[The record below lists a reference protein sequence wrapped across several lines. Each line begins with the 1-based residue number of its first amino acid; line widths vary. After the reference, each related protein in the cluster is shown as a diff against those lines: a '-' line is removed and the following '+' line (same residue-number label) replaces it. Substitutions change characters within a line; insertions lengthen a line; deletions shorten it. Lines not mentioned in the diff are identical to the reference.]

1 MLVEREPK
9 ERLVM
14 ARFEFPVGPVIVN
27 SKYALVPVL
36 MAPVLAATPALFP
49 PEATIPAELVYPEEA
64 DVPVISVVVP
74 LLFPW
79 ITAPTVHPAGVTVG
93 VSVLKFQ

>member
-1 MLVEREPK
+1 
-9 ERLVM
+9 
-14 ARFEFPVGPVIVN
+14 VIVN

-36 MAPVLAATPALFP
+36 MAPVLAETPALFP

-79 ITAPTVHPAGVTVG
+79 LTAPIVHPEGTTVG